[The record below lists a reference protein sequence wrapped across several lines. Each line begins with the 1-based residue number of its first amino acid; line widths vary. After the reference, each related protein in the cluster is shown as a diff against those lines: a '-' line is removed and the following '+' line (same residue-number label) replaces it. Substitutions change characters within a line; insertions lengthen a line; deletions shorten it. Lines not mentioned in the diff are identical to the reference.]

1 MKEIWQIYQTDWLRL
16 FKIPVALLL
25 IAALVILPS
34 IYDWLN
40 VAAVWDPYSNT
51 SGINIAVAS
60 LDQGAEVKGTR
71 FNIGAEVLDSLRSN
85 KKLGW
90 RFTDAQQAVEGV
102 RRGDY
107 YASIVIPPEFSERMT
122 GILKGKLEKPELEYT
137 VNEKINAIAPK
148 ITDKGASTVTA
159 QITEHFTKT
168 LSSTVLTSLYGID
181 KEFQSELPAIRRV
194 ESGLFRL
201 EAELPELEKASRL
214 VLKLQRDWP
223 EISTSAARIAGLT
236 ARLPE
241 VEQAG
246 KTAEAIDG
254 HWQQITDAAEQLNQ
268 LQDKLPKLERAALLV
283 SELDSNF
290 GKVDLVLGRA
300 MDRLEQ
306 ARSVIAAAAQALPAA
321 DRLAAAGSSFG
332 LKLQQFLDRNAAA
345 FAAVPEVLQQHL
357 YLLQQ
362 AGDTAVQWA
371 APSDAARL
379 PLASARLSAAAE
391 GLAHTGRMLAAVNVL
406 APGTAGAGD
415 LHAIAAARE
424 LYRSAADQA
433 AAQAAQPG
441 AAGLQQVREAAAQ
454 AAAALDGI
462 IPRYNAEIMPAL
474 GQALGRLTADAGQA
488 AGALQQ
494 VPQRLEALDTVLD
507 EAGAVIRYGQD
518 GLTALAQ
525 ELPAVREQVHGAAA
539 NLTQKMAQLHNLFA
553 NVLPRVQA
561 ELPQVGGQIHEV
573 AEYSRKELPAAEV
586 KFRRAAD
593 VITTGL
599 PQAGQG
605 VNRAAAWVRS
615 DLPALIASVRHGA
628 KALRGIKQEVDLKE
642 VAELLSGNIQ
652 GQSDFL
658 ANPVVLRQQNL
669 YPIPNYG
676 SAMTPFY
683 VVLSLWV
690 GGTLMI
696 SLLRTSVDSGGRS
709 YRSYQVYLGRL
720 LTFLTIGILQA
731 LVAVLGNIFLLGCYV
746 ADPVWFVL
754 SAVLIS
760 LIFVTII
767 FTLVSV
773 FGSIGKGIAIVFM
786 VLQFS
791 SSGGTFPISTTGHVF
806 QAINPYMPF
815 TYAISLLREGV
826 GGLLPEVAF
835 RDALLLVLFG
845 VLSLLIGLTLRKP
858 LQGFIR
864 RTAAKVEK
872 SKLIS

>member
-441 AAGLQQVREAAAQ
+441 TAGLQQVREAAAQ